1 MKHDEIMHQHQL
13 QYDDDD
19 NDDIFTE
26 SQRGIDDVLWNQDE
40 GFCRLF
46 LFGRTDV
53 LLGES
58 VPVTLLLLCDKHF
71 GLDHSNCIFEDI
83 ILSECCSVSMVTGW
97 FSRNISW
104 YLLCLSV
111 FIVTVYWC
119 TYNNLHVWLY
129 PC

>member
-19 NDDIFTE
+19 DIFTE
-26 SQRGIDDVLWNQDE
+26 SQRGINDVLWNQDE

-58 VPVTLLLLCDKHF
+58 VTVTPLLLCDTLDSTTPTVFLKH
-71 GLDHSNCIFEDI
+71 NP
-83 ILSECCSVSMVTGW
+83 V
-97 FSRNISW
+97 
-104 YLLCLSV
+104 
-111 FIVTVYWC
+111 
-119 TYNNLHVWLY
+119 
-129 PC
+129 